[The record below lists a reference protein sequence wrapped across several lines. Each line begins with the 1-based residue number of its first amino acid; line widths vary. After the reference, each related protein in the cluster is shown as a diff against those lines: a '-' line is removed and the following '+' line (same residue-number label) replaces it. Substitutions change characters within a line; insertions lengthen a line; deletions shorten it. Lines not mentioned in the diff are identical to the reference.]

1 MGQLSLLSLEA
12 EYESLFF
19 SRLLDFRVGFMLTR
33 DKPHLFPSYGCCMA
47 CHRQPCQ
54 LSLAVLAGRWAN
66 GPPLALMP
74 FSLAVR
80 AVADLH
86 GSSSDLAVWKK
97 QVTTGPT
104 PGDLRHAH

>member
-1 MGQLSLLSLEA
+1 MSPCSSQGYWISGWVLCLQGTSHI
-12 EYESLFF
+12 F
-19 SRLLDFRVGFMLTR
+19 SPATAAAWLVIDSPAG
-33 DKPHLFPSYGCCMA
+33 
-47 CHRQPCQ
+47 QPCQ